1 MDEYVRD
8 GHEERDPVLV
18 EGEGEN
24 GPNGGELDD
33 GAKGLI
39 VVNSGALDEAPKDPT
54 GLVAIVGAIRVQLVV
69 KNPLP
74 GDHIGALSTWHQVPG
89 VVGQQG
95 RVLLHGPTPVWVS
108 EGGANGGGDQGGV
121 QWSSGRISGQDQP
134 FDRPKN
140 TGGAA
145 S

>member
-1 MDEYVRD
+1 V
-8 GHEERDPVLV
+8 EEGILDIELMNHPVLV

-54 GLVAIVGAIRVQLVV
+54 GLVAVEGAIRVQLVV

-95 RVLLHGPTPVWVS
+95 RILLLHSATAVGVD
-108 EGGANGGGDQGGV
+108 EGGIKGGG
-121 QWSSGRISGQDQP
+121 
-134 FDRPKN
+134 N
-140 TGGAA
+140 
-145 S
+145 